1 MRREEGRI
9 YGRGSTDMK
18 GGMAAMLGAAKAL
31 VDSGMQTRG
40 DVWLTA
46 VVGHEETEAQ
56 KDGPRALVSD
66 LRDGVLNC
74 DRILIVE
81 GRDALW
87 VMSMGSMV
95 FTIRL
100 TSPAGGTSYAVCS
113 LWGKSH
119 PLRGFN
125 FAGARGASGS
135 TR

>member
-1 MRREEGRI
+1 
-9 YGRGSTDMK
+9 
-18 GGMAAMLGAAKAL
+18 MAAMLGAAKAL
-31 VDSGMQTRG
+31 IDSGMQMRG

-66 LRDGVLNC
+66 IRDGVLNC

-100 TSPAGGTSYAVCS
+100 TSPLGGVIRSM
-113 LWGKSH
+113 
-119 PLRGFN
+119 
-125 FAGARGASGS
+125 
-135 TR
+135 